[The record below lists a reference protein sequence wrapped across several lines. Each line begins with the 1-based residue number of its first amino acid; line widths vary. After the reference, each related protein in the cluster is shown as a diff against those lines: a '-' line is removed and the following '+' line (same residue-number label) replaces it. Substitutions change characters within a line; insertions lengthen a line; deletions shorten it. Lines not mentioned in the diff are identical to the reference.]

1 MMDNVWGLGV
11 LWFLFLVMIYVLL
24 IQPQRKREKEHQR
37 LIESL
42 QPGDK
47 VVTSGGIHGTI
58 TRVED
63 TVVTLQVADNVRIK
77 VSRVAISR
85 RLEQEDT
92 AVPQKK

>member
-1 MMDNVWGLGV
+1 MDNVWGLGV